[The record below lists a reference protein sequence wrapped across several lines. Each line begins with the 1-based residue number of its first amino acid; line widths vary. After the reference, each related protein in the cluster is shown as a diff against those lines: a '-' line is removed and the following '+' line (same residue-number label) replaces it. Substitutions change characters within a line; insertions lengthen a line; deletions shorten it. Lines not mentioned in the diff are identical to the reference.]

1 VSIYVL
7 DPRDARQ
14 RAASPDE
21 GPNLLRVL
29 ADDSDGALFSGPD
42 AADGLRR
49 MMADASSYYLLS
61 YRSARSRDGL
71 FHSVQIVV
79 KRAGLKV
86 RARSGY
92 WAPTPDEV
100 QRANMAAHANDPPA
114 PMKYQPARHSSQ
126 FIRPWFGIARGDNG
140 KTRVTFV
147 WEPAGAVP
155 GDRRVKVPVRV
166 EMKAIG
172 PDGATAFEGTV
183 GERASAVFDVP
194 PGRIALMM
202 SIEDAAANAIDSDV
216 RDIIVRDLKGAIVLG
231 TPEVFRARTARDVR
245 ELRDEV
251 DAVPV
256 AAREFS
262 RAEHLLIRV
271 PAYASNMP
279 TVAATLIS
287 PARQAMRQLGVSAV
301 PTLKGV
307 QQIDL
312 PLAGLVPGQYS
323 VEISAKSA
331 AGVAKEVLAFRVA
344 N

>member
-1 VSIYVL
+1 
-7 DPRDARQ
+7 
-14 RAASPDE
+14 
-21 GPNLLRVL
+21 
-29 ADDSDGALFSGPD
+29 
-42 AADGLRR
+42 
-49 MMADASSYYLLS
+49 
-61 YRSARSRDGL
+61 
-71 FHSVQIVV
+71 
-79 KRAGLKV
+79 
-86 RARSGY
+86 
-92 WAPTPDEV
+92 
-100 QRANMAAHANDPPA
+100 
-114 PMKYQPARHSSQ
+114 
-126 FIRPWFGIARGDNG
+126 
-140 KTRVTFV
+140 
-147 WEPAGAVP
+147 
-155 GDRRVKVPVRV
+155 
-166 EMKAIG
+166 MKAIG

-301 PTLKGV
+301 STLKGV